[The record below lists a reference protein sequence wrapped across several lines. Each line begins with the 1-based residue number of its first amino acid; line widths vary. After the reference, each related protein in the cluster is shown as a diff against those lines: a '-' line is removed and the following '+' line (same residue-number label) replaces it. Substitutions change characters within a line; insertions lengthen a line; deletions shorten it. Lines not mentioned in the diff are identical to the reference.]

1 MKTKGIAIY
10 ELTPMPFEDEYRL
23 VETFENWE
31 DATTVLKALES
42 VNINFNLYKLVDMDA
57 PIKCKET
64 V

>member
-10 ELTPMPFEDEYRL
+10 ELTPMPFGDEYRL

-42 VNINFNLYKLVDMDA
+42 VNINFNLYKLVDIFLM
-57 PIKCKET
+57 ER
-64 V
+64 